1 MTRTLEYTVLLLKP
15 SGEII
20 DWKWLRPEEGLN
32 LDLTIS
38 ASQALEDFLNHLRV
52 ALCLVLNFIQPV

>member
-1 MTRTLEYTVLLLKP
+1 VKP
-15 SGEII
+15 SGKII

-38 ASQALEDFLNHLRV
+38 ASQALEDFLKIK
-52 ALCLVLNFIQPV
+52 AT